1 MGKEFPVAEGT
12 PFPGVQTLTHI
23 DLRQDRA
30 RTSRFFG
37 WIHYKAI
44 GHLTGTLDYVLIVT
58 ASIVAGVGYHSLVL
72 HGDVPNLMPYVAAG
86 NIVAAL
92 FVLGATSRG
101 NYSPSAIVSARRQVR
116 SVTLFWSL
124 AFLSLA
130 LFLFL
135 AKSGPDFSR
144 GTIVIF
150 GLLGFVLLLG
160 SHLWI
165 STTLKKALAQ
175 GAIAGDRA
183 ITIGDRDAVM
193 ALSQASILHKAG
205 AREIRRYL
213 LPPFNGSDY
222 AETAFASSKKPSTS
236 REAHYVDCVLL
247 ALQWNDERR
256 RNLICE
262 RLQDPSDPGPAAAG
276 SACAVDLRKRRRSSP
291 GNSRSSFSGRLCL
304 RASWH

>member
-12 PFPGVQTLTHI
+12 PFSGVPAPGHL
-23 DLRQDRA
+23 DLSQDRSS
-30 RTSRFFG
+30 TSRVFG

-58 ASIVAGVGYHSLVL
+58 ASILAGVGYHSLVL
-72 HGDVPNLMPYVAAG
+72 HGDIPNLMPYVAAG

-92 FVLGATSRG
+92 FVLGGTSRG

-144 GTIVIF
+144 GTIIVF

-165 STTLKKALAQ
+165 STTLKKALA
-175 GAIAGDRA
+175 
-183 ITIGDRDAVM
+183 
-193 ALSQASILHKAG
+193 
-205 AREIRRYL
+205 E
-213 LPPFNGSDY
+213 
-222 AETAFASSKKPSTS
+222 
-236 REAHYVDCVLL
+236 
-247 ALQWNDERR
+247 
-256 RNLICE
+256 
-262 RLQDPSDPGPAAAG
+262 
-276 SACAVDLRKRRRSSP
+276 
-291 GNSRSSFSGRLCL
+291 
-304 RASWH
+304 